1 MAIWS
6 RIKPMMTVIMDSD
19 TWPREGDPVI
29 QIWECEITGCPRNHQ
44 LPKTDWF
51 LVFIKKK
58 RVHLTLLERTRQ
70 ASLRPPSI
78 LPSSSSHLHIFTSSH
93 LHIHTGMYVYTH
105 THKYAYTHTHKYAYV
120 HTCIH
125 AYMHTCIRAYI
136 HTCIRAYMYENKQT
150 HSFMYAHSCDIASN
164 RTRILILF
172 PP

>member
-1 MAIWS
+1 MAIWQYGNMAIWS

-78 LPSSSSHLHIFTSSH
+78 LPSSSSHLHIFTQ
-93 LHIHTGMYVYTH
+93 GCMYTRTH
-105 THKYAYTHTHKYAYV
+105 TNMHTRTHTNM

-125 AYMHTCIRAYI
+125 AYMHTCIRAYVHTFI
-136 HTCIRAYMYENKQT
+136 HAYVHTCMKTNKHT
-150 HSFMYAHSCDIASN
+150 HLCMPIHVI
-164 RTRILILF
+164 
-172 PP
+172 